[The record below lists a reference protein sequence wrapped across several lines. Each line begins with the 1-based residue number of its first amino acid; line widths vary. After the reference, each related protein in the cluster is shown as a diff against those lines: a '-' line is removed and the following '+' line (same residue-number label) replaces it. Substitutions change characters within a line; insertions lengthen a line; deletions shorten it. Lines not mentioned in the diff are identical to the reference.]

1 MIFLAKNSQDT
12 GMAIL
17 AYFIFFLPLIL
28 APKST
33 FAKYHANQS
42 LVLLIAWVVVMV
54 VVAIVPVIG
63 WILSPLAGLFVLIL
77 WIMGIINAAQG
88 VMKPLPLIGSITI
101 LK

>member
-1 MIFLAKNSQDT
+1 MAKNSQDT

>member
-28 APKST
+28 APKSS

-42 LVLLIAWVVVMV
+42 LVLLIAWIAVMV
-54 VVAIVPVIG
+54 FVAIVPVIG
-63 WILSPLAGLFVLIL
+63 WILSPLAGIFILVL

-88 VMKPLPLIGSITI
+88 AQKPLPLIGTITI
-101 LK
+101 IK

>member
-1 MIFLAKNSQDT
+1 MATDASNDK

-17 AYFIFFLPLIL
+17 AYFIFFLPLLL
-28 APKST
+28 APNSK

-54 VVAIVPVIG
+54 FGTLVPAIG
-63 WILSPLAGLFVLIL
+63 WILSPLAGLFILIL
-77 WIMGIINAAQG
+77 WIMGIINASRG
-88 VMKPLPLIGSITI
+88 EMKPLPLIGNITI